1 MHSSIWNL
9 KTPKFWCRCRK
20 ILVKKDMRSSFW
32 NLKTPWILVRML
44 QNSGEKDVYPSIWNL
59 KTPWFWYGCR
69 KILVKKTPSVVTFRP
84 RLASQEWL
92 TWIIKDLEVSKGS
105 FLSESLKWIKKNA
118 KSLFWAEIW
127 ISCLL
132 LLAENSN
139 FLLRRD
145 TNLLTK
151 TKENK

>member
-1 MHSSIWNL
+1 M
-9 KTPKFWCRCRK
+9 
-20 ILVKKDMRSSFW
+20 KKDMRSSFW

-59 KTPWFWYGCR
+59 KTPWFWYGCC

-118 KSLFWAEIW
+118 KSLFWVEIW

-139 FLLRRD
+139 FLLRKIYWQKHALWQKLPSLHKGSYKSIQIQLNH
-145 TNLLTK
+145 TVSM
-151 TKENK
+151 